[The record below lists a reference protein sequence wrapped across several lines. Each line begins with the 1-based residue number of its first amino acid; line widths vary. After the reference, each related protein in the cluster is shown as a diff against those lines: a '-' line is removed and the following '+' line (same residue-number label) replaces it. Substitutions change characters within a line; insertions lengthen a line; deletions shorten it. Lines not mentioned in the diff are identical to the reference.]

1 MSILGDRIQ
10 ARLTELGDTPDAI
23 AATLRDLGVTGARV
37 GGDCPLFHYLRG
49 TIPAVRWVTDD
60 AVFDARPVDSRA
72 TRLAVLDE
80 VVHTF
85 IRRFDSGAYPEL
97 ERAR

>member
-10 ARLTELGDTPDAI
+10 TRPAELGDTPDAI

-37 GGDCPLFHYLRG
+37 GGDCPIYHYLSAK
-49 TIPAVRWVTDD
+49 IPAVRWVTDD

-80 VVHTF
+80 VTHEF
-85 IRRFDSGAYPEL
+85 IRRFDAGAYPEL